1 MQVHAVENN
10 SLDIHGEFFYVENQ
24 KLKTPEKG
32 CFSCE
37 EM

>member
-24 KLKTPEKG
+24 KLKSPDLI
-32 CFSCE
+32 SH
-37 EM
+37 